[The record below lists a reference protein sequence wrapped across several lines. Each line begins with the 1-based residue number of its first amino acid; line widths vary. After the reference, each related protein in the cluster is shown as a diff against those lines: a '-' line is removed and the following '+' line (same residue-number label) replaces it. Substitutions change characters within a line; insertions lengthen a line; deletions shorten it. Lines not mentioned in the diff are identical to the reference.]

1 MAPDPAHLDDPFD
14 TSDELMAEAAAMEE
28 RAGRRRQDSID
39 EAHRQVTPEGIEHTT
54 ESRAVK
60 LAEHE
65 ATLARAEAKEFRT
78 RAVTLADQQ
87 SEMLTKADALEAAGD
102 TAGASEL
109 REEALGM
116 MEVAQRQVALAEAA
130 EAAAAAADEQA
141 KVHVARVETLTGTV
155 TEHLERSGAEEKAA
169 DEMERSAG
177 VMRNAGTQMTE
188 AERLE
193 AAAIDLRSRGVEGV
207 ERVDAAAK
215 TARDEAE
222 VLTLRAKQQDPS
234 HSFGTADDFGIDQDL
249 IEIEPNTPDAPA
261 ATDDLGIDPNLIEIE
276 PNTPDAPAATDDLGI
291 DPNLIEI
298 EPNTPDAPAETDD
311 PGIDPN
317 LIEIEPNTP
326 DAPAAPDDLGIDPE
340 LIEIEPNSSGDEAA
354 GPSPGDSVGGDE
366 EQGAIESFG
375 DDGFEQSTVT
385 TQDFTTDSFDV
396 EAGEGAGDFADSD
409 ATGGEG
415 FDTDGGEGFEAEFE
429 V

>member
-249 IEIEPNTPDAPA
+249 IEIEPNTPDAPDAPA

-298 EPNTPDAPAETDD
+298 EPNA
-311 PGIDPN
+311 
-317 LIEIEPNTP
+317 
-326 DAPAAPDDLGIDPE
+326 
-340 LIEIEPNSSGDEAA
+340 SGDEGA

-366 EQGAIESFG
+366 EQGAVDSFG

-409 ATGGEG
+409 ATGGER

>member
-234 HSFGTADDFGIDQDL
+234 HSFGTVDDFGIDQDL
-249 IEIEPNTPDAPA
+249 IEIEPNTPDAPDAPA

-298 EPNTPDAPAETDD
+298 EPNA
-311 PGIDPN
+311 
-317 LIEIEPNTP
+317 
-326 DAPAAPDDLGIDPE
+326 
-340 LIEIEPNSSGDEAA
+340 SGDEGA

-366 EQGAIESFG
+366 EQGAVDSFG

-409 ATGGEG
+409 ATGGER
-415 FDTDGGEGFEAEFE
+415 FDTDGGEGFEADFE
-429 V
+429 A

>member
-193 AAAIDLRSRGVEGV
+193 AAAIDLRSRGVAGV

-234 HSFGTADDFGIDQDL
+234 HSFGTVDDFGIDQDL

-291 DPNLIEI
+291 DQ
-298 EPNTPDAPAETDD
+298 
-311 PGIDPN
+311 
-317 LIEIEPNTP
+317 
-326 DAPAAPDDLGIDPE
+326 E
-340 LIEIEPNSSGDEAA
+340 LIEIEPNSSGDEGA

-409 ATGGEG
+409 ATGGER
-415 FDTDGGEGFEAEFE
+415 FDTDGGEGFEADFE
-429 V
+429 A

>member
-234 HSFGTADDFGIDQDL
+234 HSFGTVDDFGIDQDL
-249 IEIEPNTPDAPA
+249 IEIEPNTPDAP
-261 ATDDLGIDPNLIEIE
+261 
-276 PNTPDAPAATDDLGI
+276 DAPAATDDLGI
-291 DPNLIEI
+291 DPN
-298 EPNTPDAPAETDD
+298 
-311 PGIDPN
+311 
-317 LIEIEPNTP
+317 
-326 DAPAAPDDLGIDPE
+326 

-409 ATGGEG
+409 ATGGER
-415 FDTDGGEGFEAEFE
+415 FDTDGGEGFEADFE
-429 V
+429 A

>member
-1 MAPDPAHLDDPFD
+1 
-14 TSDELMAEAAAMEE
+14 MAEAAAMEE

-169 DEMERSAG
+169 DL
-177 VMRNAGTQMTE
+177 NAG
-188 AERLE
+188 
-193 AAAIDLRSRGVEGV
+193 SVEVAMRIIEG
-207 ERVDAAAK
+207 
-215 TARDEAE
+215 TARSMGVRVE
-222 VLTLRAKQQDPS
+222 VYASSDGASK
-234 HSFGTADDFGIDQDL
+234 FVDDFVAAWVKVMNADRFDRV
-249 IEIEPNTPDAPA
+249 TP
-261 ATDDLGIDPNLIEIE
+261 GRWR
-276 PNTPDAPAATDDLGI
+276 
-291 DPNLIEI
+291 
-298 EPNTPDAPAETDD
+298 
-311 PGIDPN
+311 
-317 LIEIEPNTP
+317 
-326 DAPAAPDDLGIDPE
+326 
-340 LIEIEPNSSGDEAA
+340 
-354 GPSPGDSVGGDE
+354 
-366 EQGAIESFG
+366 
-375 DDGFEQSTVT
+375 T
-385 TQDFTTDSFDV
+385 T
-396 EAGEGAGDFADSD
+396 ARRL
-409 ATGGEG
+409 
-415 FDTDGGEGFEAEFE
+415 
-429 V
+429 

>member
-249 IEIEPNTPDAPA
+249 IEIEPNTPDAPDAPA

-291 DPNLIEI
+291 DPDLIEI
-298 EPNTPDAPAETDD
+298 EPNA
-311 PGIDPN
+311 
-317 LIEIEPNTP
+317 
-326 DAPAAPDDLGIDPE
+326 
-340 LIEIEPNSSGDEAA
+340 SGDEGA

-366 EQGAIESFG
+366 EQGAVDSFG
-375 DDGFEQSTVT
+375 DDGFEQSTVN

-409 ATGGEG
+409 ATGGER

>member
-234 HSFGTADDFGIDQDL
+234 HSFGTVDDFGIDQDL
-249 IEIEPNTPDAPA
+249 IEIEPNTPDAPDAPA

-291 DPNLIEI
+291 DQ
-298 EPNTPDAPAETDD
+298 
-311 PGIDPN
+311 
-317 LIEIEPNTP
+317 
-326 DAPAAPDDLGIDPE
+326 E
-340 LIEIEPNSSGDEAA
+340 LIEIEPNSSGDEGA

-409 ATGGEG
+409 ATGGER
-415 FDTDGGEGFEAEFE
+415 FDTDGGEGFEADFE
-429 V
+429 A

>member
-193 AAAIDLRSRGVEGV
+193 AAAIDLRSRGVAGV

-234 HSFGTADDFGIDQDL
+234 HSFGTVDDFGIDQDL
-249 IEIEPNTPDAPA
+249 IEIEPNTPDAP
-261 ATDDLGIDPNLIEIE
+261 
-276 PNTPDAPAATDDLGI
+276 DAPAATDDLGI
-291 DPNLIEI
+291 DPV
-298 EPNTPDAPAETDD
+298 AETLLAQ
-311 PGIDPN
+311 G
-317 LIEIEPNTP
+317 LL
-326 DAPAAPDDLGIDPE
+326 AVLLLLSLGLLLYRRP
-340 LIEIEPNSSGDEAA
+340 
-354 GPSPGDSVGGDE
+354 
-366 EQGAIESFG
+366 
-375 DDGFEQSTVT
+375 
-385 TQDFTTDSFDV
+385 
-396 EAGEGAGDFADSD
+396 
-409 ATGGEG
+409 ATGSVEQRQ
-415 FDTDGGEGFEAEFE
+415 AA
-429 V
+429 

>member
-249 IEIEPNTPDAPA
+249 IEIEPNTPDAPDAPA
-261 ATDDLGIDPNLIEIE
+261 ATDDPGIDPNLIEIE

-291 DPNLIEI
+291 DP
-298 EPNTPDAPAETDD
+298 
-311 PGIDPN
+311 
-317 LIEIEPNTP
+317 
-326 DAPAAPDDLGIDPE
+326 E
-340 LIEIEPNSSGDEAA
+340 LIEIEPNASGDEGA

-366 EQGAIESFG
+366 EQGAVDSFG
-375 DDGFEQSTVT
+375 DDGFEQSTVN

-396 EAGEGAGDFADSD
+396 EAGEGGGDFADSQ

>member
-177 VMRNAGTQMTE
+177 
-188 AERLE
+188 
-193 AAAIDLRSRGVEGV
+193 
-207 ERVDAAAK
+207 
-215 TARDEAE
+215 
-222 VLTLRAKQQDPS
+222 
-234 HSFGTADDFGIDQDL
+234 
-249 IEIEPNTPDAPA
+249 
-261 ATDDLGIDPNLIEIE
+261 
-276 PNTPDAPAATDDLGI
+276 
-291 DPNLIEI
+291 
-298 EPNTPDAPAETDD
+298 
-311 PGIDPN
+311 
-317 LIEIEPNTP
+317 
-326 DAPAAPDDLGIDPE
+326 
-340 LIEIEPNSSGDEAA
+340 
-354 GPSPGDSVGGDE
+354 
-366 EQGAIESFG
+366 
-375 DDGFEQSTVT
+375 
-385 TQDFTTDSFDV
+385 
-396 EAGEGAGDFADSD
+396 
-409 ATGGEG
+409 
-415 FDTDGGEGFEAEFE
+415 
-429 V
+429 

>member
-249 IEIEPNTPDAPA
+249 IEIEPNTPDAPDAPA

-298 EPNTPDAPAETDD
+298 EPNA
-311 PGIDPN
+311 
-317 LIEIEPNTP
+317 
-326 DAPAAPDDLGIDPE
+326 
-340 LIEIEPNSSGDEAA
+340 SGDEGA

-366 EQGAIESFG
+366 EQGAVDSFG
-375 DDGFEQSTVT
+375 DDGFEQSTVN

-409 ATGGEG
+409 ATGGER
-415 FDTDGGEGFEAEFE
+415 FDTDGGEGFEADFE
-429 V
+429 A

>member
-249 IEIEPNTPDAPA
+249 IEIEPNTPDAPDAPA

-291 DPNLIEI
+291 DPDLIEI
-298 EPNTPDAPAETDD
+298 EPNA
-311 PGIDPN
+311 
-317 LIEIEPNTP
+317 
-326 DAPAAPDDLGIDPE
+326 
-340 LIEIEPNSSGDEAA
+340 SGDEGA

-366 EQGAIESFG
+366 EQGAVDSFG

-415 FDTDGGEGFEAEFE
+415 FDTDGGEGFEADFE
-429 V
+429 A

>member
-193 AAAIDLRSRGVEGV
+193 AAAIDLRSRGVAGV

-291 DPNLIEI
+291 DP
-298 EPNTPDAPAETDD
+298 
-311 PGIDPN
+311 
-317 LIEIEPNTP
+317 
-326 DAPAAPDDLGIDPE
+326 E

-409 ATGGEG
+409 ATGGER
-415 FDTDGGEGFEAEFE
+415 FDTDGGEGFEADFE
-429 V
+429 A

>member
-249 IEIEPNTPDAPA
+249 IEIEPNTPDAPDAPA

-298 EPNTPDAPAETDD
+298 EPNTPDAPAATDD
-311 PGIDPN
+311 LGIDPD
-317 LIEIEPNTP
+317 LIEIEPN
-326 DAPAAPDDLGIDPE
+326 A
-340 LIEIEPNSSGDEAA
+340 SGDEAA
-354 GPSPGDSVGGDE
+354 GTSPGDSFSGPE
-366 EQGAIESFG
+366 ERGAVDSFV
-375 DDGFEQSTVT
+375 DDGFEQSSVA

-396 EAGEGAGDFADSD
+396 EAGEGGGDFADSQ

>member
-291 DPNLIEI
+291 DP
-298 EPNTPDAPAETDD
+298 
-311 PGIDPN
+311 
-317 LIEIEPNTP
+317 
-326 DAPAAPDDLGIDPE
+326 E